1 MWRSTRGIRE
11 TFDFHDLQLAS
22 CKVNK
27 TDLRQLWSRYIVVFA
42 ALSTYQQSSTMNGM
56 SHPADLSPPNDGVFP
71 TTTAT
76 IATHKP
82 RHSRIM
88 RKSMILLLIPLA
100 SYLNILTSQKDLHN
114 VMLQPL
120 AVWTTDDREPT
131 PTPTPQSIPNTKQR
145 RHRQRRRSRSLPQPP
160 VNRTITILLQFKG
173 ELGNHLSVIAGAY
186 VTQLQIQKL
195 YPYIHI
201 QFIGQHQ
208 DHPKWTRAVDDIRQ
222 CFPKIYELF
231 PIYDGGLH
239 DPVHYHVMA
248 QQQKSWLNS
257 RQSRLLRNVH
267 DDGSI
272 HLLHRLLDHQ
282 QQGRAPTLMMMEH
295 STGSSENDTSS
306 SGNSISTA
314 GGKYNYSLPFLI
326 ADEFYWG
333 ELLKDMELYQRIRE
347 LFVMNETAC
356 CSREPLEHDIIYHHR
371 NFKYEVREEQSKK
384 FGTLFQEVTAYTA
397 SHHLFINHTIQQPN
411 DTNDSDHP
419 KKRVAILSRSLDGL
433 EEYQLAL
440 NETNHLPSY
449 IVHNTESASDD
460 PSGRASSGITDF
472 CFIMKSRRDNEIIGK
487 LHSTFVQWSSLLSQA
502 ATVRLYTINDTP
514 VEQNHTMKVLQQ
526 LTIDERQFSFE
537 EYWQPL
543 EP

>member
-1 MWRSTRGIRE
+1 
-11 TFDFHDLQLAS
+11 
-22 CKVNK
+22 
-27 TDLRQLWSRYIVVFA
+27 
-42 ALSTYQQSSTMNGM
+42 M
-56 SHPADLSPPNDGVFP
+56 SHPADKSPPNDVVFP
-71 TTTAT
+71 ATTTTAT
-76 IATHKP
+76 IANHKL
-82 RHSRIM
+82 RLFGIM
-88 RKSMILLLIPLA
+88 RKSMILLLLIPLA
-100 SYLNILTSQKDLHN
+100 SYLNILSSQKDIRQ
-114 VMLQPL
+114 VMLRPPI
-120 AVWTTDDREPT
+120 VWTTDDRELT
-131 PTPTPQSIPNTKQR
+131 PSPQSIPNSFPQ
-145 RHRQRRRSRSLPQPP
+145 QPP

-208 DHPKWTRAVDDIRQ
+208 DHPKWTRAVQDLRK
-222 CFPKIYELF
+222 CFPKIYDLF
-231 PIYDGGLH
+231 PIYDGGIH
-239 DPVHYHVMA
+239 DPVHFHVVA
-248 QQQKSWLNS
+248 QQQKSWLNA
-257 RQSRLLRNVH
+257 RQLRLLRNVH
-267 DDGSI
+267 DDGNI

-282 QQGRAPTLMMMEH
+282 QQGRAPTLMTMMTEH
-295 STGSSENDTSS
+295 STGGSENDNSRS
-306 SGNSISTA
+306 RSRSISTV

-356 CSREPLEHDIIYHHR
+356 CSREPMEHDIIYHHR
-371 NFKYEVREEQSKK
+371 NFKHEVRKEQAKK

-411 DTNDSDHP
+411 DTNESDP
-419 KKRVAILSRSLDGL
+419 PRKRVAILSRSLEGL
-433 EEYQLAL
+433 EEYQIAL

-449 IVHNTESASDD
+449 IVHTAESASDAS
-460 PSGRASSGITDF
+460 SGRSASGITDF
-472 CFIMKSRRDNEIIGK
+472 CFIMKSRRNNEIIGK

-514 VEQNHTMKVLQQ
+514 VEQHPKMKVMQN
-526 LTIDERQFSFE
+526 LTIDDRQFIFE

-543 EP
+543 EA